1 MPHIHSS
8 VLIKAGWMRDVLYL
22 KLRLKSM
29 WTLCGWH
36 HFSSFCSS
44 LRFVWICYIFSRLH
58 SFNAELNFR
67 KLSPFSTW
75 ISFIWMNLIHSH
87 GAAEWNMIKLHF
99 DFTWWN
105 KKTLKLNIFTF
116 ARKSTITTANK
127 RFEFMIWLHFM
138 HIAYYMHL
146 SMYLFKY
153 SWK

>member
-87 GAAEWNMIKLHF
+87 GAAEWNMIKYILILLDETKRHWNWIYLHLQE
-99 DFTWWN
+99 N
-105 KKTLKLNIFTF
+105 
-116 ARKSTITTANK
+116 STITTANK